1 VLRLISTLFLLTAI
15 CFAQEQPEP
24 ASLEG
29 KVTNLIGG
37 QAVREVNLTLRPMG
51 GASGEPAKPYGTVSD
66 SDGKFIFEAV
76 EPGRYTLYAE
86 RALTARGSIL
96 TY

>member
-51 GASGEPAKPYGTVSD
+51 GASGNLPSPTERSATPMASSSSKPSSQAATHYMRS
-66 SDGKFIFEAV
+66 A
-76 EPGRYTLYAE
+76 RLQ
-86 RALTARGSIL
+86 RAARS
-96 TY
+96 